1 MISIVDTVVDWR
13 KSFLI
18 FILHYW
24 LHAQILRPKNISI
37 YLTCDI
43 FDERFARDFR
53 AVADSDYREF
63 QIPFSRFR
71 SSIHSILSDTHFSS

>member
-24 LHAQILRPKNISI
+24 LHAQILRPENISI
-37 YLTCDI
+37 YLTRDI
-43 FDERFARDFR
+43 F
-53 AVADSDYREF
+53 
-63 QIPFSRFR
+63 
-71 SSIHSILSDTHFSS
+71 